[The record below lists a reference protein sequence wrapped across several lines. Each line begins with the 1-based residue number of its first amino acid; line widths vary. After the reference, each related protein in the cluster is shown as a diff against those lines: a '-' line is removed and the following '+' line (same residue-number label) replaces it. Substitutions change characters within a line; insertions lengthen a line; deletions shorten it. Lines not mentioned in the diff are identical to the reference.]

1 MGKIFKAFFSLKT
14 KFRENILAKKIC
26 RYWNKLMKRIIF
38 ALALA
43 ACLFGCTTSDDA
55 QNKQPRKVAVQA
67 YSLNRFT
74 LEETLQKLAPL
85 GLDGIECYPGQFVS
99 KSMPGV
105 KMGPQMTKE
114 QRDYVK
120 NLLKKANLKVVSFGV
135 TGAKNEKEVEAL
147 CQFAKDFGFDKIL
160 TEAPVAM
167 FPIWEKYGQK
177 YGVTM
182 CLHHHAKDSA
192 NQYYDAD
199 LVLKY
204 IKDYQYVK
212 ANPDVGHLSRSQIQ
226 PIENLKKLKGKI
238 GSIHIKDQAEF
249 GNPKNQ
255 CVPLGTGQLDDKAIL
270 EELDEQGYDGY
281 YVIEY
286 EANWDNNV
294 PDIAKCVQFLRQ
306 N

>member
-1 MGKIFKAFFSLKT
+1 
-14 KFRENILAKKIC
+14 
-26 RYWNKLMKRIIF
+26 MKRIIF

-135 TGAKNEKEVEAL
+135 TGAKNENGSVCSRAKVNLNEV
-147 CQFAKDFGFDKIL
+147 
-160 TEAPVAM
+160 TE
-167 FPIWEKYGQK
+167 
-177 YGVTM
+177 
-182 CLHHHAKDSA
+182 
-192 NQYYDAD
+192 
-199 LVLKY
+199 
-204 IKDYQYVK
+204 
-212 ANPDVGHLSRSQIQ
+212 
-226 PIENLKKLKGKI
+226 
-238 GSIHIKDQAEF
+238 
-249 GNPKNQ
+249 
-255 CVPLGTGQLDDKAIL
+255 
-270 EELDEQGYDGY
+270 
-281 YVIEY
+281 
-286 EANWDNNV
+286 
-294 PDIAKCVQFLRQ
+294 
-306 N
+306 